1 MKKFFMITPLQPEG
15 GLNKGFYKAQENSKL
30 AYEKETRFPIIPV
43 INGYAEAGEEIRV
56 IAITP
61 DVARSQSHLQE
72 LKDEVEELQREKK
85 FVCRGVESISVAY
98 AGGVNTQIEIFYKML
113 SYMED
118 EDKLYGCLTYGNK
131 TMSIAELMGIQY
143 GYRTLKNVSIECLV
157 YGEFDH
163 SQKIMFIYDI
173 TALIQLD
180 ELVRVLADRRVKNP
194 LKVISMALGMDGGEY
209 ESDK

>member
-1 MKKFFMITPLQPEG
+1 MKKFFMITPLQPIGKLNEG
-15 GLNKGFYKAQENSKL
+15 THEAIGNKKLEYK
-30 AYEKETRFPIIPV
+30 KETRFPLIPV
-43 INGYAEAGEEIRV
+43 INGYAQEGEEIRV

-61 DVARSQSHLQE
+61 DVERSHAHLE
-72 LKDEVEELQREKK
+72 EFKAEVEELQKEKK
-85 FVCRGVESISVAY
+85 FICRGVESISVAY

-118 EDKLYGCLTYGNK
+118 EDTLFGCLTYGNK

-163 SQKIMFIYDI
+163 SQGIMFINDI
-173 TALIQLD
+173 TTLIQLD

-194 LKVISMALGMDGGEY
+194 RKVISMVLGMDGDEN
-209 ESDK
+209 ESNE